1 MALGFE
7 RIRALLEKLENG
19 DSGYWFTV
27 EELEA
32 GLNAVA
38 APIRRSD
45 GSVVAAVSVLGPAF
59 RLPAESF
66 SETGELCVLAADEI
80 SRCLGFHA

>member
-1 MALGFE
+1 VALGFE

-45 GSVVAAVSVLGPAF
+45 GSVVAAVSVSGPAF
-59 RLPAESF
+59 RLPA
-66 SETGELCVLAADEI
+66 
-80 SRCLGFHA
+80 